1 MKKLAL
7 VLAVLMMLGLFAG
20 CAAKPAESKPAES
33 TPAESTPAE
42 STPAESDDPYAG
54 IDLSEE
60 VEVVMYVSAT
70 EPNAIAEVVAAANEM
85 SKEDINTTVD
95 LYFIPSS
102 ERSTKYPLVMA
113 GGDVVDLIY
122 TANWCY
128 YKEQVEKG
136 GFMELTEDF
145 IAEYMPQTWA
155 TLPESAW
162 LETYIGGKIYMVP
175 RSTAAIFPDRGPV
188 INTDVYSKYGYE
200 ADDIKDWADLK
211 EALIAIGDK
220 EEGMYAYYASQSYTL
235 SQLALTYPNNLIN
248 NQASDYV
255 FYNQMKDPKFEN
267 PFFLYTSD
275 EYKTYVMDMADMA
288 AAKVWPSDAI
298 SNTNSISTLFGN
310 KQSATA
316 HQNYYNGITQIE
328 SWRAGGINCELL
340 YCKQDGFRALRD
352 SYVGDGMAIP
362 VFSEIPERAAVYLDY
377 IKNDYEMYMLL
388 AGGFEG
394 RHYIYDE
401 ATNTITNG
409 PEGGDYAFDG
419 WAWGIRHKDFPWPST
434 EDARIN
440 EANKVLSE
448 NQVKDEEWPYWGF
461 TFDYAPVNAEWSVI
475 SALVTEKGASFN
487 LGMFGANTEAELAT
501 FVQQLNDAGLEK
513 YMAEWNAQRDAFL
526 AQ

>member
-20 CAAKPAESKPAES
+20 CAEKPAESKPAES

-42 STPAESDDPYAG
+42 STPAESDDPYAAL
-54 IDLSEE
+54 DLSEE
-60 VEVVMYVSAT
+60 VEIVMYVSAT
-70 EPNAIAEVVAAANEM
+70 EPNAMAEVMEAANE
-85 SKEDINTTVD
+85 KIKAGVNATID

-113 GGDVVDLIY
+113 GGDTVDLIY
-122 TANWCY
+122 TANWLY
-128 YKEQVEKG
+128 YKEQVDKA
-136 GFMELTEDF
+136 GFIELTDEF
-145 IAEYMPQTWA
+145 LQTYMPMTWA
-155 TLPESAW
+155 TLPEAAW
-162 LETYIGGKIYMVP
+162 MEAQINGKVYMVP

-188 INTDVYSKYGYE
+188 INTDVFSKYGWE
-200 ADDIKDWADLK
+200 ADDIKGWADFK
-211 EALIAIGDK
+211 EALLDVANN

-235 SQLALTYPNNLIN
+235 NQLGMIYPNNLIN

-255 FYNQMKDPKFEN
+255 YYNQHKDPKFEN

-275 EYKTYVMDMADMA
+275 EFKTYALEMAELA
-288 AAKVWPSDAI
+288 AAGVWPTDAI

-310 KQSATA
+310 KQSAATY
-316 HQNYYNGITQIE
+316 QNYYNGITQIDA
-328 SWRAGGINCELL
+328 WRASGINCELL
-340 YCKQDGFRALRD
+340 YAKEDGFRALRD
-352 SYVGDGMAIP
+352 SFVGDGMAIP

-434 EDARIN
+434 DDARIN

-475 SALVTEKGASFN
+475 SALVTEKSASFA
-487 LGMFGANTEAELAT
+487 LGMFGENTEAEFAT

-513 YMAEWNAQRDAFL
+513 YMAEWNAQRDAFVGK
-526 AQ
+526 

>member
-20 CAAKPAESKPAES
+20 CAEKPAESKPAES

-42 STPAESDDPYAG
+42 STPAESDDPYAN

-136 GFMELTEDF
+136 GFLELTKDF

-200 ADDIKDWADLK
+200 ADDIKDWASLK
-211 EALIAIGDK
+211 EALLAIGDK
-220 EEGMYAYYASQSYTL
+220 EEGMYAFYASQSATL
-235 SQLALTYPNNLIN
+235 NQLGLIYPNNLIN

-255 FYNQMKDPKFEN
+255 YYNQHKDPKFEN

-275 EYKTYVMDMADMA
+275 EFKTYALDMAELA

-298 SNTNSISTLFGN
+298 SNTNGISTLFGN
-310 KQSATA
+310 KQSATSYN
-316 HQNYYNGITQIE
+316 NYYNGITQIDA
-328 SWRAGGINCELL
+328 WRASGINCELL
-340 YCKQDGFRALRD
+340 YAKEDGFRALRD
-352 SYVGDGMAIP
+352 SFVGDGMAIP

-394 RHYIYDE
+394 RHYIYDAE
-401 ATNTITNG
+401 TNTIENG

-434 EDARIN
+434 DDARIN
-440 EANKVLSE
+440 EANKILSE
-448 NQVKDEEWPYWGF
+448 TQVKDEEWPYWGF

-475 SALVTEKGASFN
+475 SALVTEKSASFS
-487 LGMFGANTEAELAT
+487 LGMFGANTEAEFNA
-501 FVQQLNDAGLEK
+501 FVEQLKEAGLEK

>member
-20 CAAKPAESKPAES
+20 CAEKPAESKPAES

-42 STPAESDDPYAG
+42 STPAESDDPYAN

-60 VEVVMYVSAT
+60 VNVVMYVSAT
-70 EPNAIAEVVAAANEM
+70 EPNAMAEVLAAANEM
-85 SKEDINTTVD
+85 SKEDINTTME
-95 LYFIPSS
+95 LYFIPSA
-102 ERSTKYPLVMA
+102 ERATKYPLVMA

-136 GFMELTEDF
+136 GFLELTEDF
-145 IAEYMPQTWA
+145 LNTYMPQTMA

-188 INTDVYSKYGYE
+188 INTDVFSKYGWE
-200 ADDIKDWADLK
+200 ADDIKGWADFK
-211 EALIAIGDK
+211 EALLDVANN

-235 SQLALTYPNNLIN
+235 NQLGMIYPNNLIN

-255 FYNQMKDPKFEN
+255 YYNQHKDPKFEN

-275 EYKTYVMDMADMA
+275 EFKTYALEMAELA
-288 AAKVWPSDAI
+288 AAGVWPTDAI

-310 KQSATA
+310 KQSAATY
-316 HQNYYNGITQIE
+316 QNYYNGITQIDA
-328 SWRAGGINCELL
+328 WRASGINCELL
-340 YCKQDGFRALRD
+340 YAKEDGFRALRD
-352 SYVGDGMAIP
+352 SFVGDGMAIP

-434 EDARIN
+434 DDARIN